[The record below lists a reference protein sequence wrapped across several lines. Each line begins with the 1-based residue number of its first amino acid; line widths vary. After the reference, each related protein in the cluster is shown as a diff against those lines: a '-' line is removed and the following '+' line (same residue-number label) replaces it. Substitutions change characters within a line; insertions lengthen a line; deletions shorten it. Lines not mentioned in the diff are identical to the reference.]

1 MIPTL
6 FAVLTLVAV
15 AVFAQHMSAA
25 ELRSGR
31 THLRRRSQSKA
42 SSRAERLGNLEET
55 TSAAVNSADAMA
67 RRLRPQL
74 RFIVIATLQ
83 RRGMD
88 LDTDPRAEEL
98 LGPVAW
104 ALLRAGTAPQ
114 ADSDSPGLTDH
125 EVRALTEMLE
135 RIR

>member
-15 AVFAQHMSAA
+15 AVLAENMSAA

-31 THLRRRSQSKA
+31 TLLRRRSQAKS
-42 SSRAERLGNLEET
+42 SSRAERFRALEET
-55 TSAAVNSADAMA
+55 TADAMMSA
-67 RRLRPQL
+67 AGMQRLRPQL
-74 RFIVIATLQ
+74 RFLVIATLR

-88 LDTDPRAEEL
+88 LDTNPRAEEL

-104 ALLRAGTAPQ
+104 SLLRPGIATQAAG
-114 ADSDSPGLTDH
+114 DSPGLTDH